1 MLTLPSLEGFFGGM
15 MKNILKVIVFV
26 TLLLSLSA
34 CGIRSIPMQ
43 KNAVEATLAEV
54 NNQYKR
60 RADLIPNLV
69 NTVKGYAKHERETLQ
84 AVIEARAQAT
94 QTEISVDNLNPES
107 LAKFQQAQSAL
118 SSALSRL
125 MVVVEKYPDLKANMN
140 FRDLQTQLEGTENRI
155 TIARRRYI
163 EDVKVFNNYVTV
175 IPHSW
180 TNSLFFKY
188 TKMPQFEVSEVEKE
202 NPKVEF

>member
-1 MLTLPSLEGFFGGM
+1 